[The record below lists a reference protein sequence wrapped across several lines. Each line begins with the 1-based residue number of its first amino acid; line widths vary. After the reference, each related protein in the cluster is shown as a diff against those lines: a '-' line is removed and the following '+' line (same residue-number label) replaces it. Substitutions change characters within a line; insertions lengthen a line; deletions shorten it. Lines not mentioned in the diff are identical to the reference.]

1 MLWALSLAGLLA
13 SGKGVGWAGGAG
25 GGPGRGRGKRNLGP
39 GRAAHLF
46 LCPFPKGP
54 GRSPMALSPENP
66 VSQGNGTQAGMLRG
80 PESPRTV

>member
-13 SGKGVGWAGGAG
+13 PGKGVGWAGGAG

-46 LCPFPKGP
+46 LCPFPKGL
-54 GRSPMALSPENP
+54 GRSPVALSSENP
-66 VSQGNGTQAGMLRG
+66 VSQGNGTQVGMLRG